1 MDAKEVSHSN
11 RTPEIQ
17 VQHFAFFFFAA
28 GNSDCE
34 IIVIM
39 TMEIRV

>member
-17 VQHFAFFFFAA
+17 VQHFAFFFLQQAT
-28 GNSDCE
+28 
-34 IIVIM
+34 V
-39 TMEIRV
+39 TVK